1 MRFLY
6 FLPFLLIQIAAIA
19 QWQPVP
25 VPVTTTL
32 HSIDSYDAQ
41 RLCIGTPGSWL
52 RSTDGGNT
60 WVELPLMDPLGF
72 QLIGSAFYAMQY
84 QSPTNIV
91 GTGFFFIDT
100 YPFQVRR
107 STDGGTTWPT
117 TYDQPGNGQ
126 FTSFSGMA
134 FSGNNGVAVG
144 DLGRI
149 ARTTNG
155 GVSWSNTNTTGS
167 TLRDAA
173 WSTATSVV
181 VVGEGRILRSTNS
194 GQTWTAV
201 WDGSNDLRAVSF
213 PTASIGFAAGTGG
226 DLLRT
231 SDGGATWTPLGAQL
245 PDDLPFFT
253 DLWFTSTTEGYATA
267 DDLILRT
274 TNGGLNWSWY
284 DAGEQLWQLH
294 FQSPTNGFAVAANG
308 LLLRTAPG
316 AYRPY
321 ALFDGPNGNVCHNTP
336 VTFTD
341 QSGPGLTRQW
351 IINGQPVSTDA
362 VLNWTFT
369 EASQQ
374 ATVALVVNNGTYTD
388 TLEQVISV
396 GASLAIVNNA
406 IVVTDTVCS
415 GQSTQVQVPGS
426 QQGTSYRLW
435 RGTTAQGNAQSGN
448 GNQLNFTTGNITA
461 SQVFHLIA
469 TRNLGNCGT
478 SIDTVSFLIAIGN
491 PSTTLTVTP
500 GPTTQCVGD
509 TITITVQGSQPN
521 VSYQLRRNGT
531 NQGTP
536 QTGNGGTLSYEVAI
550 TINATYTVF
559 ATNTQNT
566 CTSTLQQTVPVTLQ
580 VPQLNWGA
588 DAMNPIMGTP
598 VQLMNGSNVLGG
610 SYQWTIPGATP
621 SASTEAEVQGVVFNT
636 PGAHAVQLIG
646 ITPIGCR
653 DTLVQVVHA
662 VLQPEPQDCGVSQLS
677 LPGSLG
683 LTDAA
688 LAMDEQGNL
697 YGWLHANLAPEL
709 IAYSGGQDTLY
720 EDLPSANDY
729 AYNSALI
736 KYDPYGMPQWL
747 VNFWHDA
754 SSADHGD
761 VVVDEEGNIYTAYFH
776 EEYLDSLRIVD
787 ASGTRTTINPP
798 HSSSSLRS
806 MVITSFTPQGRLRW
820 ITTFLEGYW
829 SEGVNLELDGLGHLW
844 VQGTDRLVKYDRSN
858 GSQLW
863 QLQDS
868 YGFRDITVT
877 PDDHIWVTD
886 RADLVMKEHAND
898 GTLLQTTPAYVPSPP
913 PFGLTRLSGW
923 QATCDPA
930 GNIYQLHNIQ
940 GQVIIGDDT
949 LTGPGTN
956 SSNQYYVYF
965 ITRRG
970 PSGEVLWTR
979 TFEMD
984 GAIRHHGLVATSER
998 VFLTISFFFQADTL
1012 RVQGLPAPIPY
1023 GAYETWMISYDLNGA
1038 DPQAFR
1044 LYEHVEPAPTTA
1056 TKPGTNALVRSSD
1069 GQRLAMWVGFR
1080 SPLIAGTDTAYSH
1093 PWDPMTSSNSANLG
1107 LLFGHIDC
1115 LLPGVPTTDEPPQ
1128 AFFAPPV
1135 GYCAGQAI
1143 PFADASLFGPTAW
1156 SWSFPGGEPATSTA
1170 PSPVVTYTVPGTYA
1184 VTLVATNANGESTP
1198 YTAEVLV
1205 DICTG
1210 MTTTIADGAW
1220 RAWPVPANGTLQV
1233 QGPSS
1238 AAARVVDLQ
1247 GRTVWSGTLP
1257 ANGTLDIASWAPGSY
1272 VLLVDAQRVRLVKE

>member
-1 MRFLY
+1 MRILFAALAV
-6 FLPFLLIQIAAIA
+6 LPLGLAA

-134 FSGNNGVAVG
+134 FSGNNGVVVG

-173 WSTATSVV
+173 WPTATSVV

-316 AYRPY
+316 AYRPC

-406 IVVTDTVCS
+406 TVVTDTVCS
-415 GQSTQVQVPGS
+415 GQGTQVQVPGS

-448 GNQLNFTTGNITA
+448 GNQLNFPTGNITA

-509 TITITVQGSQPN
+509 TITITVQGSQPS

-588 DAMNPIMGTP
+588 DAMNPIVGTP

-610 SYQWTIPGATP
+610 SFQWVIPGATP
-621 SASTEAEVQGVVFNT
+621 SASTATEVQGVVFNT
-636 PGAHAVQLIG
+636 PGSYAVQLIG

-662 VLQPEPQDCGVSQLS
+662 VPQPEPQDCGVSQLS
-677 LPGSLG
+677 VPGFNPA
-683 LTDAA
+683 DAA
-688 LAMDEQGNL
+688 LAMDAEGNM
-697 YGWLHANLAPEL
+697 YGWINTENAPEL
-709 IAYSGGQDTLY
+709 IAYSGGPDTLY
-720 EDLPSANDY
+720 EDLPYANNY
-729 AYNSALI
+729 QYNGALV
-736 KYDPYGMPQWL
+736 KFDTYGVPQWL
-747 VNFWHDA
+747 VNFWHN
-754 SSADHGD
+754 STWADLGD
-761 VVVDEEGNIYTAYFH
+761 VVVDEEGNVYTAYFH
-776 EEYLDSLRIVD
+776 GEYLDSLRIVD
-787 ASGTRTTINPP
+787 ASGARTTINPP
-798 HSSSSLRS
+798 HNGSNQQS
-806 MVITSFTPQGRLRW
+806 VVVTSFTPQGRLRW
-820 ITTFLEGYW
+820 VRTFLESYAT
-829 SEGVNLELDGLGHLW
+829 EEVNMELDGLGHVL
-844 VQGTDRLVKYDRSN
+844 VQGTNRVAQYDRAT
-858 GSQLW
+858 GTQVWLKAE
-863 QLQDS
+863 S

-886 RADLVMKEHAND
+886 RFNLVMREYAND
-898 GTLLQTTPAYVPSPP
+898 GTLLQATPAYTPTPP
-913 PFGLTRLSGW
+913 PSGLTRLNGW
-923 QATCDPA
+923 EAACDPA
-930 GNIYQLHNIQ
+930 GSIYQLHNLQ

-949 LTGPGTN
+949 LSGPGT
-956 SSNQYYVYF
+956 SGSNQYYVYF
-965 ITRRG
+965 FAKRG
-970 PSGEVLWTR
+970 PAGEVLWTR
-979 TFEMD
+979 TFEMT
-984 GAIRHHGLVATSER
+984 GAVRHLGLVANGER
-998 VFLTISFFFQADTL
+998 VFLSALFFGTDTL
-1012 RVQGLPAPIPY
+1012 RMQGLDPLPIQ
-1023 GAYETWMISYDLNGA
+1023 AYDTWMLSYDLNGGN
-1038 DPQAFR
+1038 PQA
-1044 LYEHVEPAPTTA
+1044 VEVYDHGTA
-1056 TKPGTNALVRSSD
+1056 PGTGMGVPGPNALVLSPD
-1069 GQRLAMWVGFR
+1069 GQRMAGWVGFR
-1080 SPLIAGTDTAYSH
+1080 QPLVVGTDTAFSYAWTPTPSTGPKDH
-1093 PWDPMTSSNSANLG
+1093 G
-1107 LLFGHIDC
+1107 LVFGAIDC

-1135 GYCAGQAI
+1135 GYCAGQSI
-1143 PFADASLFGPTAW
+1143 PFSDASLFGPTAW

>member
-1 MRFLY
+1 MRSLLL
-6 FLPFLLIQIAAIA
+6 LPLLVTLPLAA

-52 RSTDGGNT
+52 RSTDGGST
-60 WVELPLMDPLGF
+60 WVEVPLMDPLGF
-72 QLIGSAFYAMQY
+72 QLIGSAFYAMEY

-117 TYDQPGNGQ
+117 TYNQPGNGQ
-126 FTSFSGMA
+126 FTSFNGMA
-134 FSGNNGVAVG
+134 FSGANGVAVG

-149 ARTTNG
+149 ARTTTAG
-155 GVSWSNTNTTGS
+155 ASWGNTNTSGN

-173 WSTATSVV
+173 WPTATSVV
-181 VVGEGRILRSTNS
+181 VVGDGRILRSTNS
-194 GQTWTAV
+194 GQTWTSV
-201 WDGSNDLRAVSF
+201 WSGSNDLRAVSF
-213 PTASIGFAAGTGG
+213 PSATTGFAAGTGG

-231 SDGGATWTPLGAQL
+231 TDGGATWSALGAQL
-245 PDDLPFFT
+245 PDDLPYFT
-253 DLWFTSTTEGYATA
+253 DLWFTSATEGYATA

-274 TNGGLNWSWY
+274 TDGGLHWSWY

-321 ALFDGPNGNVCHNTP
+321 ALFDSPGTFVCHNAP
-336 VTFTD
+336 AAFTD

-351 IINGQPVSTDA
+351 LINGQPVSTDP

-369 EASQQ
+369 EPFQQ
-374 ATVALVVNNGTYTD
+374 VTVALVVNNGTYTD
-388 TLEQVISV
+388 TLERVISV

-415 GQSTQVQVPGS
+415 GQGTQVQVPGS

-435 RGTTAQGNAQSGN
+435 RGTTAQGNAQPGN
-448 GNQLNFTTGNITA
+448 GNQLNFPTGNITA
-461 SQVFHLIA
+461 DQVFHLIA

-478 SIDTVSFLIAIGN
+478 NIDTVSFLIAIGN
-491 PSTTLTVTP
+491 PTTTLTVTP
-500 GPTTQCVGD
+500 GPTTQCLGD

-531 NQGTP
+531 NSGAP
-536 QTGNGGTLSYEVAI
+536 QTGTGGTLSYVVPI

-566 CTSTLQQTVPVTLQ
+566 CTSTLQQTVPVTLE

-588 DAMNPIMGTP
+588 DAMNPIVGTP

-610 SYQWTIPGATP
+610 SYQWIIPGATP

-662 VLQPEPQDCGVSQLS
+662 VPQPEAQDCGVSQLS
-677 LPGSLG
+677 VRGANPA
-683 LTDAA
+683 DAA
-688 LAMDEQGNL
+688 LAMDAEGNM
-697 YGWLHANLAPEL
+697 YGWINTENAPEL
-709 IAYSGGQDTLY
+709 ITYSGGPDTLY
-720 EDLPSANDY
+720 EDLPYANNY
-729 AYNSALI
+729 QYNGALV
-736 KYDPYGMPQWL
+736 KFDPYGIPQWL
-747 VNFWHDA
+747 VNFWHN
-754 SSADHGD
+754 STWADQGD
-761 VVVDEEGNIYTAYFH
+761 VVVDAEGNVYTAYFH
-776 EEYLDSLRIVD
+776 GEYLDSLRIVD
-787 ASGTRTTINPP
+787 AGGTRTTINPP
-798 HSSSSLRS
+798 HNSSSEQS
-806 MVITSFTPQGRLRW
+806 VVVTSFTPQGRLRW
-820 ITTFLEGYW
+820 VRTFLESYAT
-829 SEGVNLELDGLGHLW
+829 EEVNLELDGLGHVL
-844 VQGTDRLVKYDRSN
+844 VQGTNRVAQYDRAT
-858 GSQLW
+858 GTQVWLKTEF
-863 QLQDS
+863 

-886 RADLVMKEHAND
+886 RFNLQLREYAND
-898 GTLLQTTPAYVPSPP
+898 GTLLQTTPAYTPTPP
-913 PFGLTRLSGW
+913 PVGLTRLNGW
-923 QATCDPA
+923 EAACDPA
-930 GNIYQLHNIQ
+930 GSIYQLHNIQ

-949 LTGPGTN
+949 LSGPGTN

-965 ITRRG
+965 FAKRG
-970 PSGEVLWTR
+970 PAGEVLWTR

-984 GAIRHHGLVATSER
+984 GAIRHLGLVANGER
-998 VFLTISFFFQADTL
+998 VFLSVLFFGTDSL
-1012 RVQGLPAPIPY
+1012 RMEGLEPLPVD
-1023 GAYETWMISYDLNGA
+1023 AYDTWMLSYDLNGGT
-1038 DPQAFR
+1038 PQA
-1044 LYEHVEPAPTTA
+1044 VEVYDHGTAPSTGMPV
-1056 TKPGTNALVRSSD
+1056 PGPNALVLSPD
-1069 GQRLAMWVGFR
+1069 GQRMAGWVGFR
-1080 SPLIAGTDTAYSH
+1080 STLVAGTDTAFSH
-1093 PWDPMTSSNSANLG
+1093 VWTPAPSTGPKDHG
-1107 LLFGHIDC
+1107 LVFGAIDC
-1115 LLPGVPTTDEPPQ
+1115 LLPGLPSNEEPPQ

-1143 PFADASLFGPTAW
+1143 PFTDASLFGPTAW
-1156 SWSFPGGEPATSTA
+1156 SWSFPGGEPATSTEA
-1170 PSPVVTYTVPGTYA
+1170 SPVVSYALPGTYA
-1184 VTLVATNANGESTP
+1184 VTLIATNANGESTP

-1210 MTTTIADGAW
+1210 TAPTIPDAGW
-1220 RAWPVPANGTLQV
+1220 RVWPVPAADVLQV
-1233 QGPSS
+1233 RGPH
-1238 AAARVVDLQ
+1238 AAPARLLDLQ
-1247 GRTVWSGTLP
+1247 GRLVWSGTLP
-1257 ANGTLDIASWAPGSY
+1257 PSGTLDLHVLNPGSY
-1272 VLLVDAQRVRLVKE
+1272 VLLVDGARLWVVKE

>member
-1 MRFLY
+1 MRILFAALAV
-6 FLPFLLIQIAAIA
+6 LPLGLAA

-60 WVELPLMDPLGF
+60 WVEVPLMDPLGF
-72 QLIGSAFYAMQY
+72 ELLGSAFYAMEY
-84 QSPTNIV
+84 QSLTNIV
-91 GTGFFFIDT
+91 GTGFFFLDT

-117 TYDQPGNGQ
+117 TYNQPGNGQ
-126 FTSFSGMA
+126 FTTFNGMA
-134 FSGNNGVAVG
+134 FNGNTGVAVG

-149 ARTTNG
+149 ARTTNAG
-155 GVSWSNTNTTGS
+155 AFWTNTNTSGN

-173 WSTATSVV
+173 WPTATSVV
-181 VVGEGRILRSTNS
+181 VVGDGRILRSINS
-194 GQTWTAV
+194 GQNWSTV
-201 WDGSNDLRAVSF
+201 WSGGSDLRAVSF
-213 PTASIGFAAGTGG
+213 PSATIGFAAGTGG

-231 SDGGATWTPLGAQL
+231 SDGGATWAPLGAQL
-245 PDDLPFFT
+245 PDGLPFFT

-267 DDLILRT
+267 NDLILRT
-274 TNGGLNWSWY
+274 TDGGLHWSWY

-336 VTFTD
+336 VVFTD

-351 IINGQPVSTDA
+351 FINGQPVSTDA

-369 EASQQ
+369 EPSQQ

-406 IVVTDTVCS
+406 AVVTDTVCS
-415 GQSTQVQVPGS
+415 GQGTQVQVPGS

-435 RGTTAQGNAQSGN
+435 RGTTAQGNAQNGN
-448 GNQLNFTTGNITA
+448 GNQLNFPTGNITA
-461 SQVFHLIA
+461 DQLFHLVA

-491 PSTTLTVTP
+491 PLTTLTVTP

-521 VSYQLRRNGT
+521 VNYQLRRNGT
-531 NQGTP
+531 NLGTP
-536 QTGNGGTLSYEVAI
+536 QPGTGGTLSYTVPI

-559 ATNTQNT
+559 ATNTQNN

-588 DAMNPIMGTP
+588 DAMNPIVGTP

-610 SYQWTIPGATP
+610 SFQWTIPGTTPAT
-621 SASTEAEVQGVVFNT
+621 STEAEVQGVVFNT

-662 VLQPEPQDCGVSQLS
+662 VPQPEPQDCGVSQLS
-677 LPGSLG
+677 IRGANPA
-683 LTDAA
+683 DAA
-688 LAMDEQGNL
+688 VAIDAAGNM
-697 YGWLHANLAPEL
+697 YGWISADIAPEL
-709 IAYSGGQDTLY
+709 IIYSGAQDTLY
-720 EDLPSANDY
+720 EDLPYATDY
-729 AYNSALI
+729 QYNGALV
-736 KYDPYGMPQWL
+736 KFDGYGVPQWL
-747 VNFWHDA
+747 VNFWHN
-754 SSADHGD
+754 STWADLGD
-761 VVVDEEGNIYTAYFH
+761 VVVDDEGNVYTAYFH
-776 EEYLDSLRIVD
+776 GEYLDSLRIVD

-798 HSSSSLRS
+798 HDANNQRS
-806 MVITSFTPQGRLRW
+806 VVVTSFTPQGRLRW
-820 ITTFLEGYW
+820 VRTFLESYAT
-829 SEGVNLELDGLGHLW
+829 EEVNMELDGLGHVL
-844 VQGTDRLVKYDRSN
+844 VQGTNRVAQYDRN
-858 GSQLW
+858 TGTQVWLKTEF
-863 QLQDS
+863 

-886 RADLVMKEHAND
+886 RFNLQMREYAND
-898 GTLLQTTPAYVPSPP
+898 GTLLQTTPAYTPTPP
-913 PFGLTRLSGW
+913 PSGLTRLNGW
-923 QATCDPA
+923 EATCDPA
-930 GNIYQLHNIQ
+930 GSIYQLHNIQ

-949 LTGPGTN
+949 LSGPGT
-956 SSNQYYVYF
+956 SGSNQYYVYF
-965 ITRRG
+965 LAKRG
-970 PSGEVLWTR
+970 PAGEVLWTR
-979 TFEMD
+979 TFEME
-984 GAIRHHGLVATSER
+984 GAIRHLGLVANGER
-998 VFLTISFFFQADTL
+998 VFLSVLFFGTDSLRMEGLDPLPIDAYDTWIL
-1012 RVQGLPAPIPY
+1012 
-1023 GAYETWMISYDLNGA
+1023 SYDLNGGN
-1038 DPQAFR
+1038 PQAVQI
-1044 LYEHVEPAPTTA
+1044 YDHATAPATGMGV
-1056 TKPGTNALVRSSD
+1056 PGPNAFDLSPD
-1069 GQRLAMWVGFR
+1069 GQRMAGWVAFR
-1080 SPLIAGTDTAYSH
+1080 QPLVVGTDTAFAH
-1093 PWDPMTSSNSANLG
+1093 VWNPLPPTG
-1107 LLFGHIDC
+1107 LKDHGLVYGALDC
-1115 LLPGVPTTDEPPQ
+1115 LLPGLPTTEEPPQ
-1128 AFFAPPV
+1128 AFFAPPA
-1135 GYCAGQAI
+1135 GYCAGQSI

-1156 SWSFPGGEPATSTA
+1156 SWSFPGGEPATSTDPA
-1170 PSPVVTYTVPGTYA
+1170 PVVTYTVPGTYA
-1184 VTLVATNANGESTP
+1184 VTLVATNTNGESTP

-1210 MTTTIADGAW
+1210 MATTIADGAW
-1220 RAWPVPANGTLQV
+1220 RVWPTPTADIVYL
-1233 QGPSS
+1233 QGPSAQKAS
-1238 AAARVVDLQ
+1238 VVDLQ
-1247 GRTVWSGTLP
+1247 GRTVWSGIVDPQGSIDLR
-1257 ANGTLDIASWAPGSY
+1257 SWAPGTY
-1272 VLLVDAQRVRLVKE
+1272 VLRIAGERIRMVVAR